1 MDLLAKSVR
10 HNEQFRKHGNRVGG
24 VTQPMKIRKSRE
36 AGNTLVVVLVIAGL
50 LTAAMG
56 TYLNLTMTEH
66 QTVKRSMGWNA
77 ALPMA
82 EAGIEE
88 ALSHL
93 NRNTNNWTADGWT
106 TNSAMEYV
114 GPSRSLGDGSYS
126 VSFSGRQG
134 ALVVI
139 TSTGSVT
146 TANASLSRIVR
157 VTALTRSDFKF
168 PGLSAGVINFS
179 GDFRADSYDS

>member
-10 HNEQFRKHGNRVGG
+10 HDEQFRNHGNRAGG
-24 VTQPMKIRKSRE
+24 VTQPMKIRESRE
-36 AGNTLVVVLVIAGL
+36 AGNTLLVVLVIAGL

-93 NRNTNNWTADGWT
+93 NKNTNNWSADGWT
-106 TNSAMEYV
+106 TNLAGAHLMQ
-114 GPSRSLGDGSYS
+114 RSLADGSYS
-126 VSFSGRQG
+126 VNFSGRPG

-146 TANASLSRIVR
+146 SANALI
-157 VTALTRSDFKF
+157 
-168 PGLSAGVINFS
+168 
-179 GDFRADSYDS
+179 